1 MATVQTT
8 NPNQNVADNPQA
20 GTQQRADLFVNEQL
34 AKAATYVKV
43 VDLFGSLMQLMWVVL
58 GGLLLLSVVD
68 AWIFELPT
76 SIRTIAFLGILGV
89 AIYWVAKYIVP
100 LIIYRINPA
109 YAARSIEKRR
119 PELKNSLI
127 NYLSMRGDSKFANS
141 SVFQLIG
148 LRAATDLSE
157 VHTDDAADSRKL
169 VKVGIV
175 LAVVLLA
182 CILYKVFSPI
192 DPFQTVARVVQPLSN
207 LSRPSRINITDV
219 TPGNQSIY
227 FGQSVEVMAKVDGT
241 LAEDQEVILV
251 YQTRDG
257 QQSTHTIAMKPN
269 GSGGEYKATLKTDSV
284 GIQQSLTYYVV
295 AGDGESAKYAI
306 DVQSVPTV
314 SVEKIQY
321 QYPEYTGDPAVVK
334 TGDERIEGIEG
345 TEVNL
350 TARANYDLSSAY
362 IEFLRPKENEDKNAE
377 RQFET
382 VRTEELQVSG
392 TQINGQFKLRLSSD
406 RSSVAYTH
414 YRFKFTPDGDKKMHR
429 SVEYPVNVIADLP
442 PVVKITEPL
451 SPESAVPL
459 NRSLVIEVEAF
470 DPDYEIHDIRLVF
483 SAPVA
488 VRDQNN
494 VLAPVELAGMA
505 RVSGRFEFKPQL
517 LRLNVGDEVTFFA
530 RARDNRQ
537 SVASVAIDSNVVR
550 TEQFKI
556 KITKAEVDRGANDA
570 GSRSSDPQNDDS
582 QDDDQKNK
590 DDQDNQRSDNKD
602 QNQKDGKQGDG
613 KQGEGKQGDGKQS
626 DGKQGEN
633 NTEDSGSDGAKESMK
648 NDPGKGNP
656 NQQQRSESNND
667 QDKKDPRDQQGNKTQ
682 GQEKNADN
690 KDPKDQNSKQ
700 QDQDKK
706 QQDTEKQSDKDQ
718 DDQQK
723 QEKQDDSS
731 TEGSKDQQ
739 DQKQNSDQQKDS
751 DQQQGS
757 GGSQSQEQSS
767 DGGKSETSQDGSQGS
782 EKSQDQAGSGND
794 SQDSQG
800 SSGNN
805 DDRNSAGTQNDQS
818 GTQGSDSSNTDPQ
831 NQSGSNA
838 NEQLNSDGAKSENQ
852 DGIADELDKQ
862 QPDSQPL
869 DRDAHPG
876 ERMERLKEL
885 YEKSKEEREKSGGSN
900 EKSTSESQSDPS
912 RAGDPENK
920 NDSTN
925 RNDSADADNKDQK
938 NGLGGTDNEDAQSG
952 NDQTSNNEN
961 DNADSETESG
971 NSDQSDQ
978 QDSSSGNRTE
988 QESNDAQQGSNSK
1001 DAQGGNTEKSNDA
1014 AKNEDAN
1021 DSTGKGLNEQDSKD
1035 QDSSDGNKN
1044 NDGDS
1049 GQEGNKDSDSQQENS
1064 RNNDSSQQDSSQNDS
1079 TQNDSSQNDSTQ
1091 NDSSQ
1096 QDSGKQGDQNA
1107 RNNTDGNQDSDKNQT
1122 GPNKQNNP
1130 DGDRSQTDQSDQST
1144 KNNQKDGDPAK
1155 SNQKDGDPTK
1165 SNNQDSN
1172 QSQSGD
1178 NASQQNKTERD
1189 TNRRNADQKVG
1200 RGKGLREKMVESKN
1214 GSGGYDPAE
1223 ERANL
1228 EYAKKATDLALKYLE
1243 EQQDNP
1249 DQKLLEEMNWTP
1261 EEMRE
1266 FLKRWK
1272 SMKDKAATGNASEQ
1286 REFNDALKSLG
1297 LRPPK
1302 NQLGGAD
1309 IKDDDQ
1315 RGMMEDGA
1323 ISNPPADIAKKFRAF
1338 QRGRSRAENQRD

>member
-8 NPNQNVADNPQA
+8 NSNQNMSESPQA
-20 GTQQRADLFVNEQL
+20 VTQQRADLFVNEQL

-76 SIRTIAFLGILGV
+76 SIRTIAFLGMLGV

-127 NYLSMRGDSKFANS
+127 NYLSMRGDSKFTNS

-241 LAEDQEVILV
+241 LAEDQEVLLV

-321 QYPEYTGDPAVVK
+321 QYPEYTGDPTVVK

-345 TEVNL
+345 TDVNL

-406 RSSVAYTH
+406 RSSVSYTH
-414 YRFKFTPDGDKKMHR
+414 YRFKFTPDGDKKLHR

-494 VLAPVELAGMA
+494 VLPPVELAGMS

-556 KITKAEVDRGANDA
+556 KITKPEVDRGANDS
-570 GSRSSDPQNDDS
+570 GNRSSDPQNDDS
-582 QDDDQKNK
+582 QDDDQENK
-590 DDQDNQRSDNKD
+590 GDPDNQRSDNKD
-602 QNQKDGKQGDG
+602 QNQKDGKQGEGKQGDGKQGDGKQGDG
-613 KQGEGKQGDGKQS
+613 KQGEGKQGD
-626 DGKQGEN
+626 N
-633 NTEDSGSDGAKESMK
+633 NTEDKGSDGAKDSMK
-648 NDPGKGNP
+648 DDSGKGNP
-656 NQQQRSESNND
+656 DQQQRSESNND
-667 QDKKDPRDQQGNKTQ
+667 QDKKDPQDQQGNKTE
-682 GQEKNADN
+682 GQEKNADD
-690 KDPKDQNSKQ
+690 KDSKDQNSKQ
-700 QDQDKK
+700 QDRDKK
-706 QQDTEKQSDKDQ
+706 QQDAGEQSEKSQ
-718 DDQQK
+718 DDKQ

-739 DQKQNSDQQKDS
+739 DQKQDSDQQKDS
-751 DQQQGS
+751 DQQQNNDQQQGS

-767 DGGKSETSQDGSQGS
+767 DGGQSEKSQDGSQGS
-782 EKSQDQAGSGND
+782 EKSQDQSGSGND

-805 DDRNSAGTQNDQS
+805 NDRNSAGSQNDQS
-818 GTQGSDSSNTDPQ
+818 GSQGSDSSNTDPQ

-838 NEQLNSDGAKSENQ
+838 NEQLNSDGAASENQ
-852 DGIADELDKQ
+852 DGIEDQLDKQ

-885 YEKSKEEREKSGGSN
+885 YEKSKEEREKNGGSN

-920 NDSTN
+920 NDSTD

-938 NGLGGTDNEDAQSG
+938 NGSGGTDNEDAQSG
-952 NDQTSNNEN
+952 NDQARNNQD
-961 DNADSETESG
+961 DNRDSDTESG
-971 NSDQSDQ
+971 NTDQ
-978 QDSSSGNRTE
+978 QESSSGNRTE
-988 QESNDAQQGSNSK
+988 QESNDAQQDSNSK
-1001 DAQGGNTEKSNDA
+1001 DAQGGTTEKSNDA

-1021 DSTGKGLNEQDSKD
+1021 DSTGKGF
-1035 QDSSDGNKN
+1035 
-1044 NDGDS
+1044 
-1049 GQEGNKDSDSQQENS
+1049 
-1064 RNNDSSQQDSSQNDS
+1064 
-1079 TQNDSSQNDSTQ
+1079 
-1091 NDSSQ
+1091 
-1096 QDSGKQGDQNA
+1096 
-1107 RNNTDGNQDSDKNQT
+1107 
-1122 GPNKQNNP
+1122 
-1130 DGDRSQTDQSDQST
+1130 
-1144 KNNQKDGDPAK
+1144 
-1155 SNQKDGDPTK
+1155 
-1165 SNNQDSN
+1165 
-1172 QSQSGD
+1172 
-1178 NASQQNKTERD
+1178 ER
-1189 TNRRNADQKVG
+1189 TRR
-1200 RGKGLREKMVESKN
+1200 
-1214 GSGGYDPAE
+1214 
-1223 ERANL
+1223 
-1228 EYAKKATDLALKYLE
+1228 
-1243 EQQDNP
+1243 
-1249 DQKLLEEMNWTP
+1249 
-1261 EEMRE
+1261 
-1266 FLKRWK
+1266 
-1272 SMKDKAATGNASEQ
+1272 
-1286 REFNDALKSLG
+1286 
-1297 LRPPK
+1297 
-1302 NQLGGAD
+1302 
-1309 IKDDDQ
+1309 
-1315 RGMMEDGA
+1315 
-1323 ISNPPADIAKKFRAF
+1323 
-1338 QRGRSRAENQRD
+1338 